1 MESIY
6 QCMYLI
12 TRHAMKKKNRK
23 RHTRQA
29 GGGSKNGRARGSS
42 SNSDSI
48 IALLDIFG
56 FESFQTN
63 SFEQL
68 CINYCNE
75 KLNNH
80 FNEHV
85 FKGEIAA
92 YAAEGVVVPN
102 LVFKDNKPI
111 LDFIEGKGDGLYS
124 ILDEQVKQM
133 RSTQNTCKV

>member
-1 MESIY
+1 MDLCFLY
-6 QCMYLI
+6 VG
-12 TRHAMKKKNRK
+12 TTTTKKSP
-23 RHTRQA
+23 RQA
-29 GGGSKNGRARGSS
+29 RGGSKNGRGRGSS

-124 ILDEQVKQM
+124 ILDEQVRFYEM
-133 RSTQNTCKV
+133 DR

>member
-1 MESIY
+1 MIGYTFFRFRFRSK
-6 QCMYLI
+6 QLHGHVAKYLHTAHGGIPSTI
-12 TRHAMKKKNRK
+12 TFFF
-23 RHTRQA
+23 A
-29 GGGSKNGRARGSS
+29 GVLNCAPFLLSLSRAH
-42 SNSDSI
+42 D
-48 IALLDIFG
+48 
-56 FESFQTN
+56 
-63 SFEQL
+63 QL

-111 LDFIEGKGDGLYS
+111 LDFIEGKGDGIYS
-124 ILDEQVKQM
+124 ILDEQVILPLM
-133 RSTQNTCKV
+133 FTLAGWLVG